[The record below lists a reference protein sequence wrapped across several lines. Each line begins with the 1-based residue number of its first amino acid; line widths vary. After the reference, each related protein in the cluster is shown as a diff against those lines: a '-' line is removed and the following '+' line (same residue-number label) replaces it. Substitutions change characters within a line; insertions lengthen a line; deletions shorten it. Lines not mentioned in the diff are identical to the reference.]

1 MRKLKQ
7 NGGFTLVEL
16 LVAMATGVLIFMA
29 ASTILLL
36 GLRINNLTT
45 GTIIRQNTTST
56 MMKLLDRLATEGKI
70 VDVEGN
76 EESWTIYSKREG
88 DVETRGV
95 IIYNSETGEICTGT
109 ATNNQVIWD
118 NNNPFMQGIVDSKV
132 TIDEKGLLTLEVETE
147 DGEYRSSVYCRN
159 MALPTED
166 EEDYLGS
173 TEGPRRA
180 FLDILYGQYRMKGGQ
195 VNPGVILDSQKR
207 STGQYYSEWYIVT
220 SEGTSGQEKWNS
232 GEWNKATPWCA
243 CYVSYCLDQLPDG
256 MLTNTTPKYANV
268 DDFIKYFDGNAWIK
282 SKANGGTTDPTAG
295 DIIFFDWLMGTNP
308 SHVGVVLSVSGD
320 KIYTIEGNS
329 AGMIAVRQ
337 YSLSDKRIIGYGV
350 LPWAPSE
357 NP

>member
-207 STGQYYSEWYIVT
+207 STGQYYSEWYIG
-220 SEGTSGQEKWNS
+220 EGQWNN
-232 GEWNKATPWCA
+232 GDWDKDTPWCA
-243 CYVSYCLDQLPDG
+243 CYISYCLAQLPSDK
-256 MLTNTTPKYANV
+256 LTQDAPRYANV
-268 DDFIKYFDGNAWIK
+268 DKFMESFDGAYWK
-282 SKANGGTTDPTAG
+282 TTDPTAG

-350 LPWAPSE
+350 LPWAPSG